1 MYQSLFPDY
10 IPIEGLRSQL
20 EAKRLLEALRE
31 VGLEVLTAFGGRQAV
46 VKRLQEEGVTDLWHL
61 LQIARDDVADW
72 AGVGTAFLQVFD
84 EMREEV
90 ARRPAYWVQ
99 EWHDL
104 WEEHQF
110 PLPPPAALDDFDLF
124 GQVAEAAL
132 DYGAGATEE
141 TTLAAR
147 IEEVERAFAE
157 AIRLYQCRVPESA
170 DVLRRYFFEGQ
181 SRAMVE
187 RLEGLRPM
195 ALHRIAFQHFV
206 EPLMRG
212 EKVVGLEFTPA
223 FRDELAALTTDLLFA
238 PVDVLNGLEQLN
250 APRFLDWLGLRV
262 MQRSLAETLW
272 ATDMIVPRYEVLR
285 ARRLLQQTLAFL
297 QWQPTFTPRKEMERL
312 LRPPHKHWCKALL
325 RWHPW
330 IVHHAHGYRLRSEQ
344 LSYDLCRV
352 ARVLYDERVPM
363 QKKDILTAYEHR
375 YLERPQALSLR
386 AVRRHFPEVI
396 SPLRGWWQ
404 WKADVASVASEEL
417 PQYDLFG
424 QLMR

>member
-1 MYQSLFPDY
+1 MYQSLFSDY

-72 AGVGTAFLQVFD
+72 SGVGTAFLQVFD

-104 WEEHQF
+104 WAEHHF
-110 PLPPPAALDDFDLF
+110 PLPTPAIVNDFDLF
-124 GQVAEAAL
+124 GEVAEIMP
-132 DYGAGATEE
+132 DDGVGGAEE
-141 TTLAAR
+141 TTLASR
-147 IEEVERAFAE
+147 IAEAERAFAE

-170 DVLRRYFFEGQ
+170 SALRRYFFEGQ

-187 RLEGLRPM
+187 RLEALRPM
-195 ALHRIAFQHFV
+195 SLHRIVFQHFV
-206 EPLMRG
+206 EPLMQG
-212 EKVVGLEFTPA
+212 ERVEGLLFTSA
-223 FRDELAALTTDLLFA
+223 FREELAALSNDLLFA
-238 PVDVLNGLEQLN
+238 PIEVLNVLEHLS
-250 APRFLDWLGLRV
+250 APRFLEWFGLTV
-262 MQRSLAETLW
+262 MQRSLAETQW
-272 ATDMIVPRYEVLR
+272 ATDLIVPRYEVLR

-297 QWQPTFTPRKEMERL
+297 QWQPTFTPRKEMERF
-312 LRPPHKHWCKALL
+312 LRPYHKLWCKALL

-330 IVHHAHGYRLRSEQ
+330 IVHQAQGYRLRSEQ

-352 ARVLYDERVPM
+352 ARVLYDEQVPM
-363 QKKDILTAYEHR
+363 QKKDILTVYEHR
-375 YLERPQALSLR
+375 YLERPQTLSLR

-396 SPLRGWWQ
+396 SVQRGWWQ
-404 WKADVASVASEEL
+404 WKADASSATGDEA

-424 QLMR
+424 QLMH